1 MAMHQWFDVA
11 RSIVSTGPKLA
22 HTGPRSVGHA
32 YH

>member
-22 HTGPRSVGHA
+22 HTRSVGHA